1 MLNIRGIGLSVNKQ
15 QIIQQETTMRSNE
28 SQKIINNNNN
38 NKKTH
43 IPPIHTPTETM
54 VVDVGDEIAYW
65 KLSI

>member
-1 MLNIRGIGLSVNKQ
+1 MFNIRGIGLSPNKQ

-28 SQKIINNNNN
+28 SQKLINQ
-38 NKKTH
+38 KKN

>member
-1 MLNIRGIGLSVNKQ
+1 
-15 QIIQQETTMRSNE
+15 MRSNE
-28 SQKIINNNNN
+28 SQKIINNNNNNNNNN

>member
-28 SQKIINNNNN
+28 SQKIINNNK
-38 NKKTH
+38 KKTH

>member
-28 SQKIINNNNN
+28 SQKIINKK
-38 NKKTH
+38 KKTH

>member
-1 MLNIRGIGLSVNKQ
+1 MFNIRGIGLSPNKQ

-28 SQKIINNNNN
+28 SQKLINQ
-38 NKKTH
+38 KKN
-43 IPPIHTPTETM
+43 IPPFHTPTETM